1 MLNKLPLINL
11 SRLKMPNSLE
21 KRNSILKDIKNLF
34 IWIAIALIIRWQ
46 VLEPRWIPSGSM
58 LPTLQIQDRI
68 LVEKLS
74 PKISSKSNLTSL
86 KNKIIVF
93 NVPEQLVEVG
103 YKSNVALIKRVIG
116 TPGDKIEVKEGNLY
130 LNEVV
135 QNNIISDKNI
145 NYSTGPFIVP
155 EKSLWV
161 MGDNRNNSMDSHIW
175 GFLPYEKVIGKAIFR
190 YWPLNKIGP
199 IRFPILNKGV

>member
-1 MLNKLPLINL
+1 
-11 SRLKMPNSLE
+11 MPNSLE

-46 VLEPRWIPSGSM
+46 VIEPRWIPSGSM

-74 PKISSKSNLTSL
+74 PKISSKSNLSSL

-135 QNNIISDKNI
+135 QNNIISYKNI

-199 IRFPILNKGV
+199 IRFPILNKVV

>member
-1 MLNKLPLINL
+1 
-11 SRLKMPNSLE
+11 MPNSLE

-34 IWIAIALIIRWQ
+34 VWIAIALIIRWQ
-46 VLEPRWIPSGSM
+46 VIEPRWIPSGSM

-74 PKISSKSNLTSL
+74 PKISSKSNLSRL

-93 NVPEQLVEVG
+93 NVPEQLVAEG
-103 YKSNVALIKRVIG
+103 YESNVALIKRVIG
-116 TPGDKIEVKEGNLY
+116 APGDKIEVKEGNLY
-130 LNEVV
+130 LNDVI

-199 IRFPILNKGV
+199 IRFPILNKVV